1 MDIYS
6 NIWVLN
12 LIKKDRAPCSEPRA
26 SKCIGPALKMGLI
39 FSRKNLTSKQTE
51 PWS

>member
-12 LIKKDRAPCSEPRA
+12 LLKKDRALCSEPRA
-26 SKCIGPALKMGLI
+26 SKCIGPALKMG
-39 FSRKNLTSKQTE
+39 SRKNLTSKQTE